1 MGMIIYE
8 MLALNIPYYDQNP
21 FQVPMLIMKGV
32 RPALPE
38 KIRLDSNFKHIIS
51 IFHAATQMDPE
62 SRPTAMDVKDALLK
76 LC

>member
-38 KIRLDSNFKHIIS
+38 KVTE
-51 IFHAATQMDPE
+51 AAMVIQ
-62 SRPTAMDVKDALLK
+62 RY
-76 LC
+76 